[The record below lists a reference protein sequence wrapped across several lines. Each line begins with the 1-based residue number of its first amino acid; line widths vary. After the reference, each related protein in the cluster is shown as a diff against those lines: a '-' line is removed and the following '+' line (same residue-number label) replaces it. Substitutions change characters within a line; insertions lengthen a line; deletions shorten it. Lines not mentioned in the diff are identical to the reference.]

1 MICKECGSIIRHEE
15 EYCRKCGSLVI
26 NFKNQENKALKNICT
41 ENNIKGKLQGIVN
54 KFVNTDKKQHDV
66 EQFNKKERFEN
77 GINNLENNIN
87 DLKKKINDFMLES
100 FEIDGQGGLSEEEIE
115 NGIKK
120 YDNKEVSYD
129 GLVSKSVKELIDEA
143 KKMLNKKS

>member
-26 NFKNQENKALKNICT
+26 SFKNQENKALKNICT

-77 GINNLENNIN
+77 G
-87 DLKKKINDFMLES
+87 
-100 FEIDGQGGLSEEEIE
+100 
-115 NGIKK
+115 
-120 YDNKEVSYD
+120 
-129 GLVSKSVKELIDEA
+129 
-143 KKMLNKKS
+143 